1 MKCMTHKMDSSLEA
15 FQRYLQEKSLS
26 KNTIS
31 IYVYAV
37 TCFFK
42 CQKEAPVTKQAVQ
55 SYGTRLEGKYRPAS
69 VNLYLV
75 ALNQFL
81 VWSGREDCCVKI
93 RSSSRRKRVEN
104 VLDREEYERLLNY
117 LQKKDDEKYYAIL
130 RTLAGTGIRIG
141 ELCYITVESLQ
152 EGIAEVH
159 NKGKTR
165 EIYMSKSLRRE
176 LMRYCRR
183 RKIVSGP
190 VFLGSRRRPITRGA
204 INQKLLKIAEA
215 AGVEKSKV
223 HPHAFRHLFAKEYMK
238 TYRNI
243 AELSCVLGHESVETT
258 MIYLANSSREYIERV
273 SGLDL

>member
-1 MKCMTHKMDSSLEA
+1 MNDKRDILLSG
-15 FQRYLQEKSLS
+15 FQKYLQEKGLS
-26 KNTIS
+26 KNTVS
-31 IYVYAV
+31 LYGYAAA
-37 TCFFK
+37 CFLEY
-42 CQKEAPVTKQAVQ
+42 QKEEPITKEAVRL
-55 SYGTRLEGKYRPAS
+55 YGAKLEKEYQPAS

-81 VWSGREDCCVKI
+81 LFAGYEDCCARI
-93 RSSSRRKRVEN
+93 RGRFRRKRVEN
-104 VLDREEYERLLNY
+104 VLSREEYGKLLEY
-117 LQKKDDEKYYAIL
+117 LQKRDDEKYYAIL

-141 ELCYITVESLQ
+141 ELRYITVETLQ
-152 EGIAEVH
+152 GGIAEVC

-165 EIYMSKSLRRE
+165 EIYMSDSLRRE
-176 LMRYCRR
+176 LILYCKRR
-183 RKIVSGP
+183 RIVSGP
-190 VFLGSRRRPITRGA
+190 VFLGSHKRPITRGA

-258 MIYLANSSREYIERV
+258 MIYLANSGREYIERI

>member
-1 MKCMTHKMDSSLEA
+1 MKHKTDILLSE
-15 FQRYLQEKSLS
+15 FQQYLQEKSLS

-31 IYVYAV
+31 LYVYAAAR
-37 TCFFK
+37 FLK
-42 CQKEAPVTKQAVQ
+42 YQKEAPVTKPAVQ
-55 SYGTRLEGKYRPAS
+55 AYGAKLEKEYRPAS

-81 VWSGREDCCVKI
+81 LWSKREDCCIKI

-104 VLDREEYERLLNY
+104 VLDREEYEKLLKY

-141 ELCYITVESLQ
+141 ELSYITVETLQ
-152 EGIAEVH
+152 DGIAEVH

-165 EIYMSKSLRRE
+165 EIYMSESLRKE
-176 LMRYCRR
+176 LIRYCKR
-183 RKIVSGP
+183 RKITSGP
-190 VFLGSRRRPITRGA
+190 VFLGSRKRPITRGA

-215 AGVEKSKV
+215 AGVDKSKV

>member
-1 MKCMTHKMDSSLEA
+1 MNHKTDILLSE
-15 FQRYLQEKSLS
+15 FQQYLQEKNLS
-26 KNTIS
+26 KNTVS
-31 IYVYAV
+31 LYMYAAA
-37 TCFFK
+37 CFLK
-42 CQKEAPVTKQAVQ
+42 HQKEASITKQAVRA
-55 SYGTRLEGKYRPAS
+55 YGTKLEKEYRTAT

-81 VWSGREDCCVKI
+81 LWSGREDCCIKI
-93 RSSSRRKRVEN
+93 RNSSRKKRVEN
-104 VLDREEYERLLNY
+104 VLDREEYEKLLKY

-141 ELCYITVESLQ
+141 ELRYITVETLQ

-159 NKGKTR
+159 NKGKVR
-165 EIYMSKSLRRE
+165 EIYMSESLRRE
-176 LMRYCRR
+176 LMRYCKR
-183 RKIVSGP
+183 RKITSGP
-190 VFLGSRRRPITRGA
+190 VFLGSRKRPITRGA

>member
-1 MKCMTHKMDSSLEA
+1 MNHKTDILLSE
-15 FQRYLQEKSLS
+15 FQQYLQEKNLS
-26 KNTIS
+26 KNTVS
-31 IYVYAV
+31 LYVYAAA
-37 TCFFK
+37 CFLK
-42 CQKEAPVTKQAVQ
+42 HQKEASITKQAVRA
-55 SYGTRLEGKYRPAS
+55 YGTKLEKEYRMAT

-81 VWSGREDCCVKI
+81 LWSGQEDCCIKI
-93 RSSSRRKRVEN
+93 RNSSRKKRVEN
-104 VLDREEYERLLNY
+104 VLDREEYEKLLKY

-141 ELCYITVESLQ
+141 ELRYITVETLQ

-159 NKGKTR
+159 NKGKIR
-165 EIYMSKSLRRE
+165 EIYMSESLRRE
-176 LMRYCRR
+176 LMLYCKR
-183 RKIVSGP
+183 RKITSGP
-190 VFLGSRRRPITRGA
+190 VFLGSRKRPITRGA

-215 AGVEKSKV
+215 AGVEKNKV

>member
-1 MKCMTHKMDSSLEA
+1 MKHKRDILLSE
-15 FQRYLQEKSLS
+15 FQQYLQEKNLS

-31 IYVYAV
+31 IYTYAV

-42 CQKEAPVTKQAVQ
+42 YQKEAPLTKQAVKL
-55 SYGTRLEGKYRPAS
+55 YGLKLEEKYRPAS

-81 VWSGREDCCVKI
+81 TWFGREDCCVKI
-93 RSSSRRKRVEN
+93 RSSFRRKRVEN
-104 VLDREEYERLLNY
+104 VLDREEYEKLLKY
-117 LQKKDDEKYYAIL
+117 LQKKDDKKYYAIL

-141 ELCYITVESLQ
+141 ELCYITVETLQ

-165 EIYMSKSLRRE
+165 EIYMSESLRQE
-176 LMRYCRR
+176 LIRYCTRQ
-183 RKIVSGP
+183 KLTSGP
-190 VFLGSRRRPITRGA
+190 VFLGRRGKPITRGA

-223 HPHAFRHLFAKEYMK
+223 HPHAFRHLFAKGYMK

-258 MIYLANSSREYIERV
+258 MIYLANSSMEYIERV

>member
-1 MKCMTHKMDSSLEA
+1 MNYKKDILLSE
-15 FQRYLQEKSLS
+15 FQLYLQEKDLS
-26 KNTIS
+26 KNTVSLYGYAAACFLEYQNGES
-31 IYVYAV
+31 I
-37 TCFFK
+37 
-42 CQKEAPVTKQAVQ
+42 TKQAVQ
-55 SYGTRLEGKYRPAS
+55 LYAAKLEKKYQPAT

-81 VWSGREDCCVKI
+81 LWLGQEDCCIKI
-93 RSSSRRKRVEN
+93 RSSSRKKRVEN
-104 VLDREEYERLLNY
+104 VIDREEYEKLLKY
-117 LQKKDDEKYYAIL
+117 LKRKNDEKYYAIL
-130 RTLAGTGIRIG
+130 RTLAGTGIRIS
-141 ELCYITVESLQ
+141 ELQYITVETLQ

-165 EIYMSKSLRRE
+165 EIYMSESLRRD
-176 LMRYCRR
+176 LVLYCKR
-183 RKIVSGP
+183 RKIMSGP
-190 VFLGSRRRPITRGA
+190 VFLGSRKRPITRGA

-215 AGVEKSKV
+215 AGVEKTKV

>member
-1 MKCMTHKMDSSLEA
+1 MKHKTDILLSQ
-15 FQRYLQEKSLS
+15 FQQYLQEKNLS

-31 IYVYAV
+31 LYVYAV
-37 TCFFK
+37 ARFLNY
-42 CQKEAPVTKQAVQ
+42 QKEAPVTKQTVQ
-55 SYGTRLEGKYRPAS
+55 AYGAKLEKEYQPAS

-81 VWSGREDCCVKI
+81 LWSEREDCCIKI
-93 RSSSRRKRVEN
+93 RSSSRKKRVEN
-104 VLDREEYERLLNY
+104 VLDRTEYEKLLKY
-117 LQKKDDEKYYAIL
+117 LQKRNDEKYYDIL

-141 ELCYITVESLQ
+141 ELRYITVETLQ

-165 EIYMSKSLRRE
+165 EIYMSESLRRE
-176 LMRYCRR
+176 LMQYCKR
-183 RKIVSGP
+183 RKITSGP
-190 VFLGSRRRPITRGA
+190 VFLGSRKRPITRGA

>member
-1 MKCMTHKMDSSLEA
+1 MSDKMDILLSE
-15 FQRYLQEKSLS
+15 FQLHLQEKALS

-31 IYVYAV
+31 LYGYAAA
-37 TCFFK
+37 CFLEQ
-42 CQKEAPVTKQAVQ
+42 QKQEPVTKQAVQ
-55 SYGTRLEGKYRPAS
+55 LYAAKLEKEYRPAT

-81 VWSGREDCCVKI
+81 LWWGKEDCCIRI
-93 RSSSRRKRVEN
+93 RSSSRKKRVEN
-104 VLDREEYERLLNY
+104 VLDREEYEKLLEY
-117 LQKKDDEKYYAIL
+117 LQKRDDEKYYAIL

-141 ELCYITVESLQ
+141 ELCYITVETLQ
-152 EGIAEVH
+152 AGIAVVH

-165 EIYMSKSLRRE
+165 EIYMSESLRRE
-176 LMRYCRR
+176 LMRYCKRH
-183 RKIVSGP
+183 KITTGP
-190 VFLGSRRRPITRGA
+190 VFLGSKKRPITRGA